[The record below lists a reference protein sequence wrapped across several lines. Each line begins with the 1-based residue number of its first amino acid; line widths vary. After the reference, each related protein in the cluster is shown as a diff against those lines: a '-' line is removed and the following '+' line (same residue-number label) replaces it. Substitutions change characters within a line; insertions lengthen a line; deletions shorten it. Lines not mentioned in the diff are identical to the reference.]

1 MVFSTSLLVLGL
13 ALLSRT
19 QAQDQSDPNAPGS
32 GSSNPG
38 TSTSN
43 NQTADA
49 YVPLFSNHTNPLW
62 NPNATDLGPYSVGV
76 NNSYSPPFPWGTT
89 RGSGSEWS
97 EAIAKA
103 REFIRA
109 NNLTVEQKVSLTTGL
124 GWQGKGTGG
133 RACVGNIPAI
143 NGTNWKGLC
152 LEDSPAGVRFADG
165 VSVFPS
171 GINIASTFD
180 RDLMY
185 ARGEAMGKEFVGKGV
200 NVALG
205 PGEEIRPR
213 VHLSRGSTL
222 IRISCPVGMNG
233 ERTPNAGRNWEMA
246 GADPY
251 LAGEVAY
258 ASIKGMQSAGVQAC
272 AKHYIFNEQER
283 NRTTSSSNVDDYTTH
298 MHYLPPFLKAVQADV
313 ASVMCSYSE

>member
-1 MVFSTSLLVLGL
+1 MAHEHRQRKVYNQEKDSSPGFQNSQVRTFRRSKALDRIKMVCLTNLLVVGL
-13 ALLSRT
+13 ALSSRT
-19 QAQDQSDPNAPGS
+19 RAQDQSDPNAPGA
-32 GSSNPG
+32 NPSPSPSPG
-38 TSTSN
+38 QDNSTEP
-43 NQTADA
+43 

-76 NNSYSPPFPWGTT
+76 NNSYSPPFPWSST
-89 RGSGSEWS
+89 RGTGSEWS

-109 NNLTVEQKVSLTTGL
+109 NNLTVEDKVSLTTGL
-124 GWQGKGTGG
+124 GWQAKGEGG
-133 RACVGNIPAI
+133 RACVGNIAAI

-205 PGEEIRPR
+205 PGKSS
-213 VHLSRGSTL
+213 VFHLL
-222 IRISCPVGMNG
+222 
-233 ERTPNAGRNWEMA
+233 
-246 GADPY
+246 
-251 LAGEVAY
+251 
-258 ASIKGMQSAGVQAC
+258 
-272 AKHYIFNEQER
+272 
-283 NRTTSSSNVDDYTTH
+283 
-298 MHYLPPFLKAVQADV
+298 
-313 ASVMCSYSE
+313 

>member
-1 MVFSTSLLVLGL
+1 MVASISLLVVALAILGQ
-13 ALLSRT
+13 T
-19 QAQDQSDPNAPGS
+19 FAQDQSDPNAPGS
-32 GSSNPG
+32 SDPNP
-38 TSTSN
+38 STPAN
-43 NQTADA
+43 NETEP

-76 NNSYSPPFPWGTT
+76 NNSYSPPFPWSAT
-89 RGSGSEWS
+89 RGSGSWS
-97 EAIAKA
+97 EAIDKA

-109 NNLTVEQKVSLTTGL
+109 NNLTVQEKVSLTTGL

-205 PGEEIRPR
+205 PGERA
-213 VHLSRGSTL
+213 STSL
-222 IRISCPVGMNG
+222 KR
-233 ERTPNAGRNWEMA
+233 
-246 GADPY
+246 
-251 LAGEVAY
+251 
-258 ASIKGMQSAGVQAC
+258 
-272 AKHYIFNEQER
+272 
-283 NRTTSSSNVDDYTTH
+283 DD
-298 MHYLPPFLKAVQADV
+298 AR
-313 ASVMCSYSE
+313 